1 MRQKEDILPPNNEFD
16 RFSDQRNAKDS
27 TTHLQKSGMKIRKN
41 IEFMGN
47 NCLAMIA
54 LAFYNSKANFW
65 EEIYN
70 G

>member
-1 MRQKEDILPPNNEFD
+1 MALFYKIKVFQ
-16 RFSDQRNAKDS
+16 
-27 TTHLQKSGMKIRKN
+27 GMKIRKN